1 MATPTLVRCHCCA
14 SASLHPL
21 LPWTVAWGG
30 SGLQYYSDMTGAVK
44 KRRSRRGGFF
54 EIDDSRV
61 TISTPDN
68 SSIELPGRW
77 LLTAVGASLIVVL
90 LLMTHA
96 QLELDPSNLVDR
108 LFGLVAIA
116 GIVARIALSR
126 PQTRGQH
133 IARDAIDHVGLF
145 SLICLVGALASYPL
159 AANTQGFED
168 FALERTD
175 RLLRFNWI
183 SWYDFVAAHPW
194 LQLAGSIA
202 YQSIFVTPAILLGYY
217 AYTGRRAEARLFIAS
232 FWLAAVAT
240 LILFPLTP
248 AEGPLAYLWHGR
260 IPYMPQSALYQS
272 QVIPL
277 LRHHEVH
284 SVAVTSI
291 HGLVCAPSFHTVS
304 AVLYIIAAWQ
314 IPKLRWPLLAL
325 NVAMLLATPVEGTHY
340 LTDMIV
346 GALVAIAASIAVRR
360 GLLSLL
366 EELRQPVPFDPLRV
380 ALRRAPSGQLLHLL
394 AMETSGG
401 PRANAILQEIDRRG
415 LDA

>member
-1 MATPTLVRCHCCA
+1 MIP
-14 SASLHPL
+14 
-21 LPWTVAWGG
+21 
-30 SGLQYYSDMTGAVK
+30 
-44 KRRSRRGGFF
+44 
-54 EIDDSRV
+54 RV
-61 TISTPDN
+61 TIPTQN
-68 SSIELPGRW
+68 RGSIELPGRW
-77 LLTAVGASLIVVL
+77 LVTAVGASLLVVL
-90 LLMTHA
+90 ALMSHA
-96 QLELDPSNLVDR
+96 QMELDPSNRIDQ

-116 GIVARIALSR
+116 GIAMRIALSR
-126 PQTRGQH
+126 PQTRGQR

-145 SLICLVGALASYPL
+145 ALICLVGALASYPV
-159 AANTQGFED
+159 AANTKGFED
-168 FALERTD
+168 VALERTD

-194 LQLAGSIA
+194 LQLAESVA
-202 YQSIFVTPAILLGYY
+202 YQSIFVTPAILLGYF

-232 FWLAAVAT
+232 FWLAAVGT
-240 LILFPLTP
+240 LLLFPLTP

-260 IPYMPQSALYQS
+260 IPYMPQSALYQA

-277 LRHHEVH
+277 LRNHEVH
-284 SVAVTSI
+284 SVAVTSL

-304 AVLYIIAAWQ
+304 AVLYMIAAWP
-314 IPKLRWPLLAL
+314 IRKLRWPLLAL

-346 GALVAIAASIAVRR
+346 GALVAIAASIVVRR

-366 EELRQPVPFDPLRV
+366 EELRQPVPFDPLRL
-380 ALRRAPSGQLLHLL
+380 ALRRAPSSQLLHLL

>member
-1 MATPTLVRCHCCA
+1 M
-14 SASLHPL
+14 
-21 LPWTVAWGG
+21 
-30 SGLQYYSDMTGAVK
+30 
-44 KRRSRRGGFF
+44 
-54 EIDDSRV
+54 ISRV
-61 TISTPDN
+61 TIPIQDKSAL
-68 SSIELPGRW
+68 ELPGRW
-77 LLTAVGASLIVVL
+77 LVTAVGASLLVVL
-90 LLMTHA
+90 ALMNHA
-96 QLELDPSNLVDR
+96 QLELDPRNLIDQ
-108 LFGLVAIA
+108 LFVLVAVPGIIA
-116 GIVARIALSR
+116 RVALSR
-126 PQTRGQH
+126 PQTRVQR

-194 LQLAGSIA
+194 LQLTESIA
-202 YQSIFVTPAILLGYY
+202 YQTIFVTPAILLGYY

-260 IPYMPQSALYQS
+260 IPYMPQSALYQA

-325 NVAMLLATPVEGTHY
+325 NAAMLLATPVEGTHY

-366 EELRQPVPFDPLRV
+366 EELQQPVPFDPLRV
-380 ALRRAPSGQLLHLL
+380 ALRRAPNGQLLHLL

>member
-1 MATPTLVRCHCCA
+1 
-14 SASLHPL
+14 
-21 LPWTVAWGG
+21 
-30 SGLQYYSDMTGAVK
+30 MTGAVK
-44 KRRSRRGGFF
+44 KRRSRRGRFF

-61 TISTPDN
+61 TISSPDK

-77 LLTAVGASLIVVL
+77 LVTAVGASLLVVL

-96 QLELDPSNLVDR
+96 QLELDPGNLVDR
-108 LFGLVAIA
+108 LFGLIAVA
-116 GIVARIALSR
+116 GIVVRIALSR
-126 PQTRGQH
+126 PRNRAQH

-304 AVLYIIAAWQ
+304 AVLYIVAAWQ
-314 IPKLRWPLLAL
+314 IPRLRWPLLAL

-346 GALVAIAASIAVRR
+346 GALVAIAASVAVRR

-366 EELRQPVPFDPLRV
+366 EELQQPVPFDPLRA